1 MEWFRNLFSRITSSV
16 EDSFKRESDY
26 IQMRLLVEDITDNFE
41 KKLKL
46 KTEHNIFHADIREA
60 KGEDLKSIV
69 NLYNLA
75 WHSTSMP
82 YHTLNENNL
91 TVMMEDPDIVFLIA
105 QIDSIDSGFALIYYA
120 GQNNEIGVIAGLG
133 VIPELQNKGL
143 GTILGLAVWSYFKK
157 RGVKEL
163 RCKVY
168 KDNRI
173 SYSFIKGLK
182 FEEYDDNMVTW
193 KFQ

>member
-26 IQMRLLVEDITDNFE
+26 IQMRLLVEDITEDFE

-46 KTEHNIFHADIREA
+46 KIDHNILQADIREA
-60 KGEDLKSIV
+60 KEVDIKSIV

-91 TVMMEDPDIVFLIA
+91 TEMMEDPDIVFLIA
-105 QIDSIDSGFALIYYA
+105 QVDSIDSGFALIYYA
-120 GQNNEIGVIAGLG
+120 GKNNEMGVIAGLG

-143 GTILGLAVWSYFKK
+143 GTFLGLAVWSYFKK
-157 RGVKEL
+157 KGVKEL

-168 KDNRI
+168 KDNNI

-182 FEEYDDNMVTW
+182 FEEYEDDMVTW